1 MEMNETPKLR
11 KKFTLT
17 LSSRL
22 NKKRH
27 SESPK
32 IHMRSSQSPSFNCKV
47 DLEVP
52 RSPSDGGVEYTP
64 PHKKLIN
71 LDDSF
76 EYSPKLLDNS
86 FSPSCLQSQTLV
98 IESAEVGWKWNGS
111 SKGVQLAANN
121 EAPNLDNSSST
132 LDNVGAE
139 LNSGL
144 GTNKIRSIYNV
155 RREEERKKLE
165 LEIRKAK
172 KKLTDQKLKE
182 RCDKL
187 RQQLKGVNKQKP
199 IAASAFN
206 NSKKPSPSI
215 VKDLETAVASNSLDD
230 FFNDSVSDGL
240 LVAAVAATQEIE
252 NKEEY
257 ITQSTFSECSTSSH
271 CTKNA
276 DIESNSEY
284 EMSVT
289 PTSSKGEKRSSF
301 YSKFLE
307 DDFSDDL
314 ILSLDECLLQATQAK
329 TPKTPLQRYK
339 SMPIDSAS
347 SKGDKL
353 RNTNAKST
361 DKGSDEDSGVVVS
374 STKLFQRHS
383 SSHVLNSKDP
393 SCKTRP
399 QYKT

>member
-11 KKFTLT
+11 KKFGLT

-27 SESPK
+27 SE
-32 IHMRSSQSPSFNCKV
+32 RSSQSPSFNCKV

-52 RSPSDGGVEYTP
+52 GSPSDGGIEYTP
-64 PHKKLIN
+64 PRKKLIN

-76 EYSPKLLDNS
+76 EYSPKLLENS

-111 SKGVQLAANN
+111 SKGVQLPANN
-121 EAPNLDNSSST
+121 DAPNLGNSSSA
-132 LDNVGAE
+132 LNNVGTE
-139 LNSGL
+139 LSSGL
-144 GTNKIRSIYNV
+144 GTNKTRSIYNV

-172 KKLTDQKLKE
+172 KKLADQKLKE

-187 RQQLKGVNKQKP
+187 REQLKCVNKQKP
-199 IAASAFN
+199 IQASAFN

-215 VKDLETAVASNSLDD
+215 AKDLEIAVASNSLDD
-230 FFNDSVSDGL
+230 FFNDSVSDDL
-240 LVAAVAATQEIE
+240 LIAAVAATQEIE
-252 NKEEY
+252 NKKEY
-257 ITQSTFSECSTSSH
+257 ITQNTFSECSTSSY
-271 CTKNA
+271 CKKST
-276 DIESNSEY
+276 ESSNNEY
-284 EMSVT
+284 GMPVT
-289 PTSSKGEKRSSF
+289 PTSSKGETRSSF
-301 YSKFLE
+301 YAKFLE

-314 ILSLDECLLQATQAK
+314 ILSLDECLLEANQAK
-329 TPKTPLQRYK
+329 TPKTPLHRYK
-339 SMPIDSAS
+339 SMPIDSVS
-347 SKGDKL
+347 SKGDKP
-353 RNTNAKST
+353 RSTNAKSM
-361 DKGSDEDSGVVVS
+361 DKGSDGDSGVVVS

-393 SCKTRP
+393 SKTR
-399 QYKT
+399 QQNKM